1 MDAALAID
9 TSTLQ
14 ILQPYPG
21 IFAYYDG
28 RIPNKRLYAEKPN
41 WLDDGAYTLGVASY
55 AIVDA
60 DEALVYDTHI
70 SLAHA
75 RFIRDHLAGLGVKK
89 ITVVLSHWHADH
101 VAGSE
106 VFADCEIIALALT
119 ARALE
124 ENRQRLESRDPPIKP
139 LVLPNRLFDTSMTL
153 TVGSRAVEL
162 HPFDIHSADGNILWL
177 PDGGLLFAGDTLE
190 DPISYLA
197 EAERLEVHI
206 GELERMRTWPIRRI
220 LPNHGSA
227 ERIAAGGYPP
237 ELIDANRRYLEQLLS
252 DAASK
257 PEAMSLKAF
266 IAEDLAAGAID
277 YFEPYEAVHRR
288 NIVAMMSLPSSRSG
302 A

>member
-9 TSTLQ
+9 TSTLR

-55 AIVDA
+55 AVVDA

-89 ITVVLSHWHADH
+89 TTVVLSHWHADH

-106 VFADCEIIALALT
+106 VFADSEIIALELT

-124 ENRQRLESRDPPIKP
+124 ENRQRLESRDPPIRP
-139 LVLPNRLFDTSMTL
+139 LVMPNRLFDTSMTL
-153 TVGSRAVEL
+153 TIGSRTVEL
-162 HPFDIHSADGNILWL
+162 HHFDIHSADGNILWL
-177 PDGGLLFAGDTLE
+177 PDEGLLLAGDTLE
-190 DPISYLA
+190 DPVSYLA
-197 EAERLEVHI
+197 EADRLAIHI
-206 GELERMRTWPIRRI
+206 RELERMRTWPIRRI

-237 ELIDANRRYLEQLLS
+237 EFIDANRRYLEQLLS
-252 DAASK
+252 DAASE
-257 PEAMSLKAF
+257 PAAMSLRAF